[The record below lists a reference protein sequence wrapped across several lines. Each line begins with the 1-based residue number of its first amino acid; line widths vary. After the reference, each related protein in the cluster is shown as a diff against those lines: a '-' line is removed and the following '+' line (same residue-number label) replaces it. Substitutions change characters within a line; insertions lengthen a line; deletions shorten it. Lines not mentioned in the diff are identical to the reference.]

1 MRMKS
6 ITIQMIFVA
15 ALMLSYMPVRAGD
28 KPLKVYILVG
38 QSNMQGMCKAR
49 TLAGMALDPEAKPLY
64 DKLVDQDGKP
74 RVHDKVYIAAFSH
87 PGRTKETSQKHGK
100 LTVGYGAGLNA
111 DDFLG
116 PELAFGVTMQELVKE
131 PILIIKAS
139 WGGKSLQK
147 DFRPPS
153 ASKGKGNAAGGPYYQ
168 LMMKHVNTV
177 LSDPGKYCPAYDP
190 KQGYEIAGFVWFQ
203 GWNDHNSDGA
213 GKWYPELLCHF
224 IKDVRNDLKAPKMPF
239 VIGVMGMPTKKMHVM
254 RGFRKAMAEPA
265 ERPEFKGNVV
275 AVPTAGFW
283 DQKIE
288 ELQLRRKLV
297 DDARMDKENKY
308 KELREKIASIRAEH
322 AAYEPRDKKD
332 RYAKH
337 KETQQKILD
346 VIWTKE
352 EQEYLKLNT
361 SNATF
366 HYLGSAKIYSRIGE
380 AFARAIHQIDSE

>member
-1 MRMKS
+1 
-6 ITIQMIFVA
+6 MIFVA

-49 TLAGMALDPEAKPLY
+49 TLAGMALDPETKPLY
-64 DKLVDQDGKP
+64 DKLVDKDGKP
-74 RVHDKVYIAAFSH
+74 LIHDKVYIAAFSH

-100 LTVGYGAGLNA
+100 LTVGYGAGLSA

-116 PELAFGVTMQELVKE
+116 PELGFGVTMQELVKE

-153 ASKGKGNAAGGPYYQ
+153 ASKDKGNDAGGPYYQ

-177 LSDPGKYCPAYDP
+177 LSDPGKFCPAYDP

-203 GWNDHNSDGA
+203 GWNDAISDGPYD
-213 GKWYPELLCHF
+213 WYTNLLCHF
-224 IKDVRNDLKAPKMPF
+224 INDVRKDLKAPKMAF
-239 VIGVMGMPTKKMHVM
+239 VIGVMGIPPGQPRHMG
-254 RGFRKAMAEPA
+254 RAIAFRKAMAAPA

-275 AVPTAGFW
+275 AVATAGFW
-283 DQKIE
+283 DQKVA
-288 ELQLRRKLV
+288 ELQLRKKLV
-297 DDARMDKENKY
+297 HDAKLDKENKY
-308 KELREKIASIRAEH
+308 KELREKIALIRAEH
-322 AAYEPRDKKD
+322 AAYKPRDQGD
-332 RYAKH
+332 GRAKH
-337 KETQQKILD
+337 KETKQKILD

-352 EQEYLKLNT
+352 EQEYIGRNV
-361 SNATF
+361 SNAHF

-380 AFARAIHQIDSE
+380 AFAKALHQIDSK